1 MPDGVLIEVIDDGSD
16 GTPVVKRDLLTTN
29 GHGLYLVQQL
39 AAQWGYLRD
48 AAGTTVWFHLSPMV
62 ARRRVAI
69 ARLAAV
75 AVFVVVPVVVVV
87 AAAAETAA
95 STPEQIA
102 ATSSS
107 PVTYG
112 GIV

>member
-1 MPDGVLIEVIDDGSD
+1 M
-16 GTPVVKRDLLTTN
+16 LTTD
-29 GHGLYLVQQL
+29 GHGLLLVQQL

-48 AAGTTVWFHLSPMV
+48 PAGTTVWFHLAV
-62 ARRRVAI
+62 ATRVHRGDSR
-69 ARLAAV
+69 ARPVSAAAVVAAV
-75 AVFVVVPVVVVV
+75 A
-87 AAAAETAA
+87 AATAA